1 MKKNGFPDSLGTGWI
16 DSLGIAPRAT
26 SNDFYRFTTTQT
38 LPKIDLQECNKMTE

>member
-1 MKKNGFPDSLGTGWI
+1 MKKNGIPILWESDWIWI

-38 LPKIDLQECNKMTE
+38 LPQQKFPGSVK